1 MSGGIKK
8 VRGHNLVNAAPK
20 SLADPGGSIEWLCEC
35 SERGEGVSIVTA
47 TQDFQAHQSAQEV
60 APVPLWA
67 KIAAGIVMVPPL
79 ALVVGGVTYAAV
91 WIWTQVGEML

>member
-20 SLADPGGSIEWLCEC
+20 SLMDPESGIEWLCEC
-35 SERGEGVSIVTA
+35 SERGEGPSIVAA

-60 APVPLWA
+60 VPTPLWA
-67 KIAAGIVMVPPL
+67 KIAVGVIMAPPL
-79 ALVVGGVTYAAV
+79 ALIVGGVTYAAL
-91 WIWTQVGEML
+91 WIWTKVGEML